1 MEIRRDEKK
10 QERERREEKSRRTF
24 FLSFFFFFRMV
35 NFSWPSKALF
45 WSEKEGRKEGGEGA
59 GSPSSRNRRANT

>member
-24 FLSFFFFFRMV
+24 FLSFFFPDGEFFV
-35 NFSWPSKALF
+35 ALEG
-45 WSEKEGRKEGGEGA
+45 SLLEREGRKEGGEGA

>member
-24 FLSFFFFFRMV
+24 FLSFFFFRMV